1 MSGRPSAPSVPAYV
15 PAPALDAA
23 PHPTAAVAGSVSAQA
38 VLDALPITVWTVDL
52 TGRVTSMNRSWAR
65 FAADNGAPALAD
77 VAVVRGTSVWDAM
90 AGDEPSRQQLERAM
104 AALTNGHTP
113 VVRWEFPCSSPD
125 EERVFLMQ
133 LTPLRAPS
141 RRTAD
146 DDGAPGA
153 AALDAAA
160 SDPAAPD
167 DAAPDDGP
175 VVGFAC
181 STVDITPSHRSRE
194 ALIDTGLAL
203 SRTLDLDRVY
213 REVAQQVRRAVR
225 GTAFCL
231 AVADED
237 TAALRTAYQFGYAAE
252 GGREDVYHDAL
263 ARLEQRLLP
272 TWLDA
277 LANER
282 VTVRPAEHGLE
293 LTAPV
298 SSPEGVL
305 GAMTVHVDDAHL
317 PERLDEATRVLNT
330 LAAQTAA
337 AIERAWLVRR
347 VEQKRR
353 LEAIGEVA
361 AGVAHE
367 LRNPLFGISSAAQLL
382 RFRVQGDAVVDK
394 NVGRILREVERLNR
408 MVTALLEYGRPNA
421 VRLVP
426 GDPDVVWDDVLEG
439 ERSRLAARHLTL
451 VRQRAPADPDGGR
464 WRIDIEQLAQVFL
477 NVLVNA
483 ADAAPEGSTLTLSSH
498 VLPAGGWRCRLHNS
512 GPPVPPE
519 VLARVFELFYS
530 TKAGG
535 TGIGLALC
543 QRIVDEHG
551 GTITLESAPEAGT
564 AVTITLPAA

>member
-1 MSGRPSAPSVPAYV
+1 MAGRPLAPR
-15 PAPALDAA
+15 APALAPADPHDAA
-23 PHPTAAVAGSVSAQA
+23 PPDGAADGAPDGGLARA
-38 VLDALPITVWTVDL
+38 VLDALPLTVWTVDL
-52 TGRVTSMNRSWAR
+52 DGRVTSVNRSWAR

-77 VAVVRGTSVWDAM
+77 AALVRGTSVWDAV
-90 AGDEPSRQQLERAM
+90 AGDPASRAQLERAM
-104 AALTNGHTP
+104 ALLAGGQLP

-133 LTPLRAPS
+133 LTALRDADRPDAPV
-141 RRTAD
+141 T
-146 DDGAPGA
+146 
-153 AALDAAA
+153 
-160 SDPAAPD
+160 
-167 DAAPDDGP
+167 
-175 VVGFAC
+175 GFVC
-181 STVDITPSHRSRE
+181 STADITPSHRSRE

-203 SRTLDLDRVY
+203 SRTLDLERVY

-237 TAALRTAYQFGYAAE
+237 TAALRIAYQFGYAPGDPAAP
-252 GGREDVYHDAL
+252 GADPAGDAGHGAGNGAAHAL
-263 ARLEQRLLP
+263 ERVEQRLLP

-282 VTVRPAEHGLE
+282 VVVRHAEQGLE

-298 SSPEGVL
+298 SSAEGVL

-317 PERLDEATRVLNT
+317 PERLDEATRVLST

-337 AIERAWLVRR
+337 AVERAWLVRR

-367 LRNPLFGISSAAQLL
+367 LRNPLFGISSSAQLL
-382 RFRVQGDAVVDK
+382 RFRVRDDPVVDK

-421 VRLVP
+421 VRLAP
-426 GDPDVVWDDVLEG
+426 GDPDAVWDDVLEG
-439 ERSRLAARHLTL
+439 ERGRLAAKRLTL
-451 VRQRAPADPDGGR
+451 ARHRVAEGDGR
-464 WRIDIEQLAQVFL
+464 WRIDAEQLAQVFL

-483 ADAAPEGSTLTLSSH
+483 ADAAPEGGTLTLTSH
-498 VLPAGGWRCRLHNS
+498 VLPAGGWRCRLHNG
-512 GPPVPPE
+512 GPAIPPE
-519 VLARVFELFYS
+519 VLARAFEIFFS

-551 GTITLESAPEAGT
+551 GTIALESAPEAGT
-564 AVTITLPAA
+564 AVTITLPPG